1 MRLGLFLFAAFPLLC
16 SSRGNAKG
24 LCLISSFKVVKVPTP
39 SNLDRYVRDN
49 AALVVLGKT
58 FFWDVQASSDG
69 RVACGT
75 CHFHAGADHRVQNQ
89 LASPPGVTTP
99 ITPDQILTLDM
110 FPFRKLA
117 DVKDR
122 QSAVMSEVRRRVGS
136 AGQFHRRFVGL
147 VSGSASED
155 AVEISGEPHVT
166 LGGLSTR
173 QVTARNAPSIIN
185 AAFNARNFWDGRAS
199 QYFTGATPFGDS
211 D

>member
-16 SSRGNAKG
+16 SSRGNAQG
-24 LCLISSFKVVKVPTP
+24 LRSISSLKVVKVPTP

-69 RVACGT
+69 RVACVT

-89 LASPPGVTTP
+89 LAPPPGVTTP

-122 QSAVMSEVRRRVGS
+122 QSAVMSEVRQTVGS
-136 AGQFHRRFVGL
+136 AGRVPRPHVGRASRRA
-147 VSGSASED
+147 SGSA
-155 AVEISGEPHVT
+155 VE
-166 LGGLSTR
+166 
-173 QVTARNAPSIIN
+173 
-185 AAFNARNFWDGRAS
+185 
-199 QYFTGATPFGDS
+199 
-211 D
+211 